1 MCSRLPRPCAP
12 FLLPSPRPL
21 PSVPPSPRPF
31 APFPLRRRHGGRV
44 QVRVPGLRRRRYR
57 HPGHVG
63 LHVCFRLLRDRR
75 LHVLQGHR
83 QLLHLRL
90 HRGLAL
96 QVVRDRLQR
105 VHDGHHTCHKFAN
118 VSTCP
123 LECEFEPG
131 YSGDGYMMCNNI
143 SCRWSDGALS
153 PAFESRTWPIRAGGS
168 PGPSITLQRF
178 PRSAP
183 PPHMALGLISGLVSC
198 MGMGM

>member
-1 MCSRLPRPCAP
+1 MVPAYSPWSRYVLPLASPLCSV
-12 FLLPSPRPL
+12 LPSPRPL

-44 QVRVPGLRRRRYR
+44 QVCVPGLRRRRYR

-96 QVVRDRLQR
+96 QVVRDDWNKC
-105 VHDGHHTCHKFAN
+105 VMGISEA
-118 VSTCP
+118 STTATSFPCA
-123 LECEFEPG
+123 
-131 YSGDGYMMCNNI
+131 ST
-143 SCRWSDGALS
+143 S
-153 PAFESRTWPIRAGGS
+153 PAHSSASAGPATSVTATTAAPCATAATASWASAASRARPTG
-168 PGPSITLQRF
+168 T
-178 PRSAP
+178 SA
-183 PPHMALGLISGLVSC
+183 
-198 MGMGM
+198 

>member
-1 MCSRLPRPCAP
+1 MCCHDARCVPPAYSPWCPLTRRGAGMCSRLPRPCAV
-12 FLLPSPRPL
+12 LPSPRPL

-96 QVVRDRLQR
+96 QVVRDDWNKC
-105 VHDGHHTCHKFAN
+105 VMGIHNCHEFAMCIN
-118 VSTCP
+118 VPGSF
-123 LECEFEPG
+123 ECECGPG
-131 YSGDGYMMCNNI
+131 YFGDGYNC
-143 SCRWSDGALS
+143 G
-153 PAFESRTWPIRAGGS
+153 
-168 PGPSITLQRF
+168 TLCYCCDCIV
-178 PRSAP
+178 
-183 PPHMALGLISGLVSC
+183 G
-198 MGMGM
+198 